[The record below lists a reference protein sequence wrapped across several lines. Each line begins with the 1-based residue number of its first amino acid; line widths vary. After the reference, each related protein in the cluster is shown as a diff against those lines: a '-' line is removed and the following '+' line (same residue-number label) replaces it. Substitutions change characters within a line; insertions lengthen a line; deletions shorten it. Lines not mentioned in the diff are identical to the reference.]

1 MDLLNVLDLR
11 IKQMVEKKVNFQK
24 SYFLILRNVNVQ
36 LNKFIN
42 ISLFVTKKRMQ
53 VVSAHFSYMDIL
65 DLFFQLKNLDCQ
77 HFHSSRLLLVFDL
90 VLLLLCYI
98 TCLTVCSGSKMTV
111 IFPFI
116 IFIYQ
121 SNIKLICFVWVRF
134 NNFFQAGKLL
144 IYAWYHIKFLF
155 MFVTFIL

>member
-53 VVSAHFSYMDIL
+53 VVSAITFHIWIFLPY
-65 DLFFQLKNLDCQ
+65 FFN
-77 HFHSSRLLLVFDL
+77 
-90 VLLLLCYI
+90 
-98 TCLTVCSGSKMTV
+98 
-111 IFPFI
+111 
-116 IFIYQ
+116 
-121 SNIKLICFVWVRF
+121 
-134 NNFFQAGKLL
+134 
-144 IYAWYHIKFLF
+144 
-155 MFVTFIL
+155 